1 MKVFNGKKAAE
12 DYMSAHTLAFSTPE
26 LTLTRFA
33 FWLGDII
40 LDPSDKES
48 SMPRLYSYVDE
59 KDFAP
64 ANIID
69 DETYVPTGAVKQSS
83 AYGSA
88 RGTTEGESNFCGEC
102 RYKNITAKF
111 CTECGANKLDFC

>member
-1 MKVFNGKKAAE
+1 
-12 DYMSAHTLAFSTPE
+12 
-26 LTLTRFA
+26 
-33 FWLGDII
+33 
-40 LDPSDKES
+40 
-48 SMPRLYSYVDE
+48 MPRLYSYVDE

-102 RYKNITAKF
+102 GTKISATAKF
-111 CTECGANKLDFC
+111 CTECGATQD

>member
-40 LDPSDKES
+40 PDPTDKDS
-48 SMPRLYSYVDE
+48 TMPRLYSYVDE

-69 DETYVPTGAVKQSS
+69 DDTYVPSGAVRQSS
-83 AYGSA
+83 AYGSTRSTA
-88 RGTTEGESNFCGEC
+88 EGESRFCGEC
-102 RYKNITAKF
+102 GIKISSTAKF
-111 CTECGANKLDFC
+111 CTECGTTQD